1 MRVRDSED
9 ALSMISPINND
20 VLGASKALSITN
32 DNSSYL
38 IHSGLRKVVTPSIT
52 VLIKV
57 KRDPALLIRSHNGG
71 QLKGLLIKMDS
82 RVNLMKNA
90 LK

>member
-1 MRVRDSED
+1 MRVRDIED

-20 VLGASKALSITN
+20 VLGPSKPLSITN
-32 DNSSYL
+32 DNNSYL
-38 IHSGLRKVVTPSIT
+38 IHSGFRKVVTPSVT

-57 KRDPALLIRSHNGG
+57 MRDPALLIRSHNGG
-71 QLKGLLIKMDS
+71 QLKSLLIKMDS